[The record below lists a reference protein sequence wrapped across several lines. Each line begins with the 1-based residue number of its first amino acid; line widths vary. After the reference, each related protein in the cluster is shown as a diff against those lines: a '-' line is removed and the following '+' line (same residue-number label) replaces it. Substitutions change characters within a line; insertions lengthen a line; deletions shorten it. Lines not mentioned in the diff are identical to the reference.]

1 MALIPKPDLERAIRS
16 RVARMA
22 IGPSTVRGNPAG
34 TTGAARGFLLALP
47 LRQFAAGGRAEFQRT
62 LDRSTARLQAALPRG
77 ARNWGL
83 ARKLLNIY
91 LRDGVYSAHLRSL
104 CRLGRIEPFCEL
116 PLDVVTAR
124 RLRELGE
131 GAGLP
136 RWPGVN
142 AVTSE
147 VSARY
152 QEVATKIARA
162 RRVRRVHLDV
172 YWWSLE
178 RDI

>member
-1 MALIPKPDLERAIRS
+1 ML
-16 RVARMA
+16 
-22 IGPSTVRGNPAG
+22 G
-34 TTGAARGFLLALP
+34 LP
-47 LRQFAAGGRAEFQRT
+47 LRQFAAGGRAGFQRA
-62 LDRSTARLQAALPRG
+62 LERSTVRLQAALPRG

-91 LRDGVYSAHLRSL
+91 LRDCVYSAHLRSL
-104 CRLGRIEPFCEL
+104 YRLGRIETFCEL

-124 RLRELGE
+124 CLLDSGE

-136 RWPGVN
+136 AWPGVN
-142 AVTSE
+142 ALTSE

-172 YWWSLE
+172 YWWSLQ